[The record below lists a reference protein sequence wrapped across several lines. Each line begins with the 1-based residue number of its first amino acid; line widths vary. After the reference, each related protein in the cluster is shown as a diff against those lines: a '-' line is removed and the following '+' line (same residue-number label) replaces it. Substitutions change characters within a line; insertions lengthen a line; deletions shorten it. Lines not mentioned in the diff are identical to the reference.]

1 MLLILLNCV
10 VVHTIQFCF
19 YFIRMY
25 VIPLMINGTDLD
37 EIGVR
42 CISGHHHD
50 KFEFHSLDNY
60 ENIS

>member
-1 MLLILLNCV
+1 
-10 VVHTIQFCF
+10 
-19 YFIRMY
+19 MY